1 MTHLSTSAIF
11 ALALLCA
18 SVSGCKKFPELELSE
33 EQFDSKSPYPELVP
47 LSVLLEEPEAT
58 ITDDVE
64 TDLTTRRDDLLTTP
78 DGATVEET
86 KDPLLER
93 LDALR
98 ERREAEAAEGSIF
111 DDELRKRLEGGIT
124 PPTVPE

>member
-1 MTHLSTSAIF
+1 MTHLSKSAF
-11 ALALLCA
+11 FVLALLCA
-18 SVSGCKKFPELELSE
+18 GISGCKKFPELELSE

-47 LSVLLEEPEAT
+47 VSVLLEEPEAT
-58 ITDDVE
+58 ITGEVE

-78 DGATVEET
+78 DAETVEET
-86 KDPLLER
+86 KDPILNR

-98 ERREAEAAEGSIF
+98 ERRQAEAAEGSIF
-111 DDELRKRLEGGIT
+111 DEELRKRLEGGIT

>member
-33 EQFDSKSPYPELVP
+33 EQFDSKLPYPELVP
-47 LSVLLEEPEAT
+47 LSVLLEESKAT

-93 LDALR
+93 LDALH
-98 ERREAEAAEGSIF
+98 ERREAEADEGSIF